1 MDKVIRNSAPNISN
15 RCHSSMNLSV
25 SVRTL
30 KGAAVRAMNLDIE
43 ITQVV
48 LMRVG
53 LDTRRR
59 VGYETLSL
67 LSSRKRENKHGVS
80 PSDT

>member
-15 RCHSSMNLSV
+15 RCHSSINLSV
-25 SVRTL
+25 SARTL

-48 LMRVG
+48 LVRVG

-59 VGYETLSL
+59 VCYETLSL
-67 LSSRKRENKHGVS
+67 LSSGKRENKHGVS
-80 PSDT
+80 PFEI